1 MGGLIADAASQI
13 HHQAS
18 NRGSSNRGMAK
29 LEGSGLGARQN
40 CARISFFL
48 VMVPVLVETVLASM
62 SRRPN

>member
-18 NRGSSNRGMAK
+18 NRGSSNRMAK

-48 VMVPVLVETVLASM
+48 VMVPVLVETVLA
-62 SRRPN
+62 